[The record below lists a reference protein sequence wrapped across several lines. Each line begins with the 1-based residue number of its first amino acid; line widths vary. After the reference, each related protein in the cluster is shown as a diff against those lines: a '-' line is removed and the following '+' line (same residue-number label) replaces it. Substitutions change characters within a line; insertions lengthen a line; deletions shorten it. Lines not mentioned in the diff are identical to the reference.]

1 MSNKST
7 GICALILEELGP
19 LLRDKQVSPVEV
31 ARAYLGRIDALDKTL
46 NAYITVTGD
55 QALADARRCE
65 EEILRGD
72 YRGPLHGVP
81 VALKDLYDTA
91 GVRTTAA
98 SKIYAQRVP
107 DEDATSVARLHAAG
121 AVIIGKTNLHEFAYG
136 VTTDSSYFGPTR
148 NPWDLERVPGGSSG
162 GSGAAVAAGL
172 CAAATGSDTGGSIRI
187 PAALCGIVG
196 LKPTYGRISCYG
208 LLPLSWTLDH
218 PGPMTRSVYG
228 AAVMLAAMAGYD
240 PRDPASADVPVP
252 DYVTGLRDGV
262 EGLVLSCHPELVEG
276 LPKGLRIGLDPRWAL
291 AGIQEEVRAA
301 FQEALGVLEDLGA
314 EIVEVSVPRVEEGME
329 AALTIL
335 MAEATDIHE
344 EFLRTRPDDYRPDV
358 RVRLEKGFAVRGSDY
373 GRARRSGE
381 LLRRDLATLFQKV
394 DLLATPMCGITAP
407 KPGQREA
414 TIGGETVPVMAP
426 LTRYTRVFNLTGL
439 PAISAPCGYSSEGL
453 PIGLQ
458 LVGRAWDEAT
468 VLRAAYAYEAATEW
482 TQRRLSL

>member
-1 MSNKST
+1 MSDTELCTLPLK
-7 GICALILEELGP
+7 ELGS
-19 LLRDKQVSPVEV
+19 LLRDKQGSPVEV
-31 ARAYLGRIDALDKTL
+31 TQAYLERIHALNQTL
-46 NAYITVTGD
+46 NAYITVTRE

-98 SKIYAQRVP
+98 SKIYAHRVP
-107 DEDATSVARLHAAG
+107 AEDATSVARLRAAG

-136 VTTDSSYFGPTR
+136 VTTESSYFGPTR
-148 NPWDLERVPGGSSG
+148 NPWDLDRVAGGSSG
-162 GSGAAVAAGL
+162 GSGAALAAGL
-172 CAAATGSDTGGSIRI
+172 CVAATGSDTGGSIRI

-218 PGPMTRSVYG
+218 PGPMTRTVYG
-228 AAVMLAAMAGYD
+228 AAAMLTAMVGYD

-252 DYVTGLRDGV
+252 DYTAGLRDGV
-262 EGLVLSCHPELVEG
+262 V
-276 LPKGLRIGLDPRWAL
+276 GLRIGLDSRWAL
-291 AGIQEEVRAA
+291 AGIHQEVRAA
-301 FQEALGVLEDLGA
+301 FQKALAILEDLGA
-314 EIVEVSVPRVEEGME
+314 EMVEVSVPRVVEGME

-335 MAEATDIHE
+335 MAEATGIHE
-344 EFLRTRPDDYRPDV
+344 EFLRTCPGDYQPDV
-358 RVRLEKGFAVRGSDY
+358 RARLEKGFPISGSDY
-373 GRARRSGE
+373 GRARRTGE
-381 LLRRDLATLFQKV
+381 LLRRDFAALFQKV
-394 DLLATPMCGITAP
+394 DLFATPMCGIPAP
-407 KPGQREA
+407 KLGQREV
-414 TIGGETVPVMAP
+414 TIGGKMVPVMAP

-439 PAISAPCGYSSEGL
+439 PAISVPCGFSSEGL

-468 VLRAAYAYEAATEW
+468 VLRAAHAYETATEW
-482 TQRRLSL
+482 TQRRPAL